1 MQRCAAA
8 IEKARWGT
16 DDIGLTTIDRR
27 SGFLSLTA
35 ARDAPVLRDGMPR
48 YDRLKAD
55 VSPLPCKRS
64 IRNLH
69 HQRSVRR
76 VRRRNQSAKQIL
88 SRRSQRRAAI
98 ANPFR
103 WFALPSVSGLRL
115 VPSGRPRALGRA
127 HSCASPGIRVSRSG
141 LRRENEQIFSSRQ
154 QKTLRSLL
162 AREGPCE
169 RTCRCRLREIAPMSR
184 AGAIDRLAAVR
195 QSCGIFQKS
204 GLHHLAHVCSRTRC
218 SREAADINLVLANV
232 NMKN

>member
-1 MQRCAAA
+1 
-8 IEKARWGT
+8 
-16 DDIGLTTIDRR
+16 
-27 SGFLSLTA
+27 
-35 ARDAPVLRDGMPR
+35 MPR
-48 YDRLKAD
+48 YDRLKAG

-76 VRRRNQSAKQIL
+76 ARRRNQSAKQIS

-141 LRRENEQIFSSRQ
+141 LRREFKTIALQTTKNPPELAGSGGSVRTDVSMPLTRDRSHEPGRRYRSACSRSTVLRDFSKIRSASSR
-154 QKTLRSLL
+154 SCLL
-162 AREGPCE
+162 AN
-169 RTCRCRLREIAPMSR
+169 AMF
-184 AGAIDRLAAVR
+184 A
-195 QSCGIFQKS
+195 
-204 GLHHLAHVCSRTRC
+204 
-218 SREAADINLVLANV
+218 
-232 NMKN
+232 